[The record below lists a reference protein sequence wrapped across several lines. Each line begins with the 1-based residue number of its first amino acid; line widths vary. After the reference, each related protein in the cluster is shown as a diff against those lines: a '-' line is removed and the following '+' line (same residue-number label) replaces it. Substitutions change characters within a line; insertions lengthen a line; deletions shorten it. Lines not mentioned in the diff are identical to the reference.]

1 MKMKIYV
8 NENYEICALYHTDR
22 LDLAEIEVD
31 RAHLGGWCDTALL
44 GFQYAPSYE
53 IVFNDDGTIAT
64 DEEGNT
70 VYRMDENGNKI
81 QQGWCFSPAIDFNII
96 QAIQNLHDHDLMEMK
111 QENEE
116 LTLAMADVL
125 GGAL

>member
-1 MKMKIYV
+1 MKIYT
-8 NENYEICALYHTDR
+8 NNNYEICALYHTDR
-22 LDLAEIEVD
+22 LDLTEIEVD
-31 RAHLGGWCDTALL
+31 REMFGDWCDTALL

-70 VYRMDENGNKI
+70 VYKTDKNGNKI
-81 QQGWCFSPAIDFNII
+81 QQGWCFSPSIDYNII
-96 QAIQNLHDHDLMEMK
+96 KSIQDLHDHELQAMK

-125 GGAL
+125 GGAI